1 MKKAVFIFAGA
12 LCLLMAWLVY
22 ALNDRPSL
30 DLYADHWLASTEEE
44 GAGLRVTFLGVSTLL
59 FDDGETAILIDGF
72 FTRPGL
78 LQTLFTKIKPDTELI
93 TQGLAR
99 AGIGT
104 LAAVI
109 VVHSHYD
116 HAMDAPEVAQQTG
129 AILLGSE
136 STANIGRG
144 WGMAEERIRVVKDGE
159 TIRFDR
165 FQVTMPRSRHFPHG
179 MAMGNIEEPLQAP
192 QRATAYLEGGSY
204 SVLIQHDNSML
215 LVQSSAGFIEG
226 ALVRHSADIVFL
238 GVGGLATL
246 EQEYM
251 ESYWREVVLAVK
263 ARRVIPIHWDDFTRP
278 LAQPLVPAPLLIDE
292 FDVSMNFVL
301 RRANEEGID
310 VKMLPEWV
318 ALDPFAGL

>member
-12 LCLLMAWLVY
+12 LCLLLAWLVY

-30 DLYADHWLASTEEE
+30 DPYADHWLASTEEE

-78 LQTLFTKIKPDTELI
+78 LQTLFTRIMPDSELI
-93 TQGLAR
+93 TQSLER
-99 AGIGT
+99 AGINT

-144 WGMAEERIRVVKDGE
+144 WGMAEERIRIAKDGE
-159 TIRFDR
+159 PIGVGR
-165 FQVTMPRSRHFPHG
+165 FQVTMLRSRHFPHG

-204 SVLIQHDNSML
+204 TVLIQHDNSKL

-226 ALVRHSADIVFL
+226 ALDEHSADIVFL

-251 ESYWREVVLAVK
+251 QSYWREVVLAVK

-292 FDVSMNFVL
+292 FDAAMNFVL

-310 VKMLPEWV
+310 VKMLPAWI
-318 ALDPFAGL
+318 ALDPFAEL